1 LKGMIVFSFGWR
13 RNDYSHCNIRLAR
26 SAFRI
31 VAETETDEPL
41 VVLFQRTVAEATE
54 VLGILPLPDPILNF
68 YVADKRPGY
77 EGSEEVVRQ
86 AAEIFRKHGI
96 TEVLPIAQPVLQL
109 TKCVQLVRKAGFRTP
124 SFWKLCRM
132 IGWIGFDR
140 KSVQPWTR
148 GPVRLVLYTMRQMFF
163 GYRPPPE
170 LSE

>member
-1 LKGMIVFSFGWR
+1 MKGMIVFSFAWR
-13 RNDYSHCNIRLAR
+13 RDGQSLCNVRLAQ
-26 SAFRI
+26 AAQRI
-31 VAETETDEPL
+31 IDGTNEEVVVVA
-41 VVLFQRTVAEATE
+41 QRTTAA
-54 VLGILPLPDPILNF
+54 VLRRLRISVTHVIE
-68 YVADKRPGY
+68 KRPGY

-86 AAEIFRKHGI
+86 AAVIFGRQGVR
-96 TEVLPIAQPVLQL
+96 EVIPVAQPILQL
-109 TKCVQLVRKAGFRTP
+109 TKCIQLVRKAGFRTP